1 MRNPTTNNFRKPS
14 LFPAALVA
22 AALLSGPAAGAATYD
37 DLAPILAAR
46 CVMCHTGDAAP
57 LGLRLDSYE
66 GLAKG
71 SQKGPVAKSGDPA
84 GSELIRRLKGQ
95 SQPRMPMT
103 GPPFLS
109 DQEVALFESWISAG
123 MPKGTAA
130 AKPAVAPAAPARP
143 KPGEQVTYAHVA
155 PILAQRCAKCHAEQ
169 GLMGPAPEG
178 YRLTSYEATV
188 SAADRVRVV
197 PGQPL
202 ASELV
207 RRLRGWSLP
216 RMPFDGPPFL
226 SEEDIKLIEEWIRQG
241 ARDASG
247 NPARMPVGARLRLGG
262 NLGANWTLD
271 GLPLEVGG
279 ARIDKAP
286 RPGDRVEV
294 RGAVGPSG
302 SVIVERLRRR

>member
-1 MRNPTTNNFRKPS
+1 MRTPTTRIFRKRGGY
-14 LFPAALVA
+14 LAALVA
-22 AALLSGPAAGAATYD
+22 AALLSTPAAGAATYD

-46 CVMCHTGDAAP
+46 CVMCHTGEAAP
-57 LGLRLDSYE
+57 LGLRLDSYDA
-66 GLAKG
+66 LVKG
-71 SQKGPVAKSGDPA
+71 SQKGPVAKAGDAA

-109 DQEVALFESWISAG
+109 DQEVALFEGWIAGG
-123 MPKGTAA
+123 MPKGSAA
-130 AKPAVAPAAPARP
+130 AKPAVAPAPARP

-178 YRLTSYEATV
+178 YRLTSYEATI
-188 SAADRVRVV
+188 SPADRVRVV

-207 RRLRGWSLP
+207 RRIRGWSLP

-226 SEEDIKLIEEWIRQG
+226 SEEDIRLIEEWIRQG

-247 NPARMPVGARLRLGG
+247 KPAAVPVGARLRLGG

-271 GLPLEVGG
+271 GLPLDVGG
-279 ARIDKAP
+279 ARIDKSP

-294 RGAVGPSG
+294 RGTVGPSG